1 MWHSKIFN
9 WLWPPL
15 VQEQL
20 DKFREYWN
28 NHQISKQKHKTLPTG
43 TSPRHMWL
51 VPESVCATSRN
62 CSVHVNMHTVHQL
75 RGDLG
80 GAEGCKRA
88 FQFVDTEFEALAEL
102 NYPDITLSSVWDV
115 FVAVN
120 DLLLGD
126 YK

>member
-1 MWHSKIFN
+1 
-9 WLWPPL
+9 
-15 VQEQL
+15 
-20 DKFREYWN
+20 
-28 NHQISKQKHKTLPTG
+28 
-43 TSPRHMWL
+43 
-51 VPESVCATSRN
+51 
-62 CSVHVNMHTVHQL
+62 MHTVHQL

-80 GAEGCKRA
+80 GAEGCKQA
-88 FQFVDTEFEALAEL
+88 FQFVDAKFEALADEALAEL

>member
-1 MWHSKIFN
+1 
-9 WLWPPL
+9 
-15 VQEQL
+15 
-20 DKFREYWN
+20 
-28 NHQISKQKHKTLPTG
+28 
-43 TSPRHMWL
+43 
-51 VPESVCATSRN
+51 
-62 CSVHVNMHTVHQL
+62 L

-80 GAEGCKRA
+80 GAEGRKWA